1 MFKRKKNYIIWS
13 ILKLSSNLTFAV
25 ILLFTI
31 ALTSLLGTIIEQNQS
46 IEYYKINYPEY
57 YIPLFSWKT
66 ILSLGLHKIYSSWWY
81 IFLLVLLGI
90 SLLSCTFLNQLPL
103 LNLAKII
110 KFYSN
115 LNRLKNFPL
124 IIEIKNNILSKYIY
138 HFLQKRYV
146 ILQHK
151 DQLYFYNGLFSK
163 IAPILVHISIILVL
177 IGAISGF
184 LMGFTAQEMI
194 VETENFHLQ
203 NIINSGPLSKIPQN
217 FFLKVNK
224 FWIDYNNDGSIS
236 QFFSDVLVYDNF
248 GNKLCNKI
256 ISVNNPLIYKNIT
269 FYQTDWNLQAIRL
282 DINNMHLELPLIE
295 VLRKNNKIW
304 ISQIQLDDR
313 NFYLVIEK
321 LDDIIYLYDQN
332 KDLISQLKIN
342 KYKRINL
349 NGNNHTVTLKIKKI
363 IPSTGIQIK
372 YDPGLSIV
380 YLGFFLLMI
389 STIFSYFSFNQI
401 WLITNNKDS
410 IYLTGQTNRAK
421 ISFKQYLLKFTKKI

>member
-13 ILKLSSNLTFAV
+13 ILRFSSNLNFAL

-31 ALTSLLGTIIEQNQS
+31 AFTSFLGTIIEQNQS

-66 ILSLGLHKIYSSWWY
+66 ILFLGLHKIYTSWWY
-81 IFLLVLLGI
+81 IFLLISLGI

-115 LNRLKNFPL
+115 LNTLKNFPL
-124 IIEIKNNILSKYIY
+124 IIEIKNNISSKYIY

-151 DQLYFYNGLFSK
+151 DQLYLYNGLFSK
-163 IAPILVHISIILVL
+163 IAPIFVHISIILIL

-184 LMGFTAQEMI
+184 LMGFTVQEMV
-194 VETENFHLQ
+194 VEKENFHLQ
-203 NIINSGPLSKIPQN
+203 NIINAGPLSKIPQN

-236 QFFSDVLVYDNF
+236 QFFSDILVYDNL
-248 GNKLCNKI
+248 GNKLYDKT

-282 DINNMHLELPLIE
+282 DINNMYLELPLIE
-295 VLRKNNKIW
+295 VLRNNNKIW
-304 ISQIQLDDR
+304 ISQIQLDNK
-313 NFYLVIEK
+313 NFYLVVEK
-321 LDDIIYLYDQN
+321 LDDVIYLYDEN
-332 KDLISQLKIN
+332 KDLINRLKIN
-342 KYKRINL
+342 EDKKIILENIND
-349 NGNNHTVTLKIKKI
+349 NITLKVKKI

-372 YDPGLSIV
+372 SDPGLPIV
-380 YLGFFLLMI
+380 YLGFFLLMT
-389 STIFSYFSFNQI
+389 STVFSYFSFNQI
-401 WLITNNKDS
+401 WLLINNKNS

-421 ISFKQYLLKFTKKI
+421 ISFKQYLLKITKKM